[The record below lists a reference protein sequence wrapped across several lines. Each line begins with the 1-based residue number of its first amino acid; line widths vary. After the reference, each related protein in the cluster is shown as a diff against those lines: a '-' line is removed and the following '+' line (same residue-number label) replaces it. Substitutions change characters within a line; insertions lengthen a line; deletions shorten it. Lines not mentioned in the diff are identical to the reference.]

1 MASPLYRWNFAPLL
15 ENADVLWAG
24 AIGTLRLF
32 AICVVLGFGFGL
44 VVGLGRHAKRRAIHL
59 PATAFVEFFR
69 NTPVLV
75 QILWFYYA
83 LPLLLPFE
91 IGPLTAAALGISLNS
106 AAFSAEIFRGGIESI
121 DRGQAEAARALGMT
135 AAQAMRRVVLPQ
147 ALKRMTPALTNRAIE
162 IFKMSTLASAVAYVE
177 LLQQGKLLASLQFNP
192 IETYTVVAFVFF
204 LCLLPMVQA
213 TYALERRLGR
223 SDA

>member
-1 MASPLYRWNFAPLL
+1 
-15 ENADVLWAG
+15 
-24 AIGTLRLF
+24 
-32 AICVVLGFGFGL
+32 VLGFGFGL
-44 VVGLGRHAKRRAIHL
+44 VVGLGRHARARWIHL

-83 LPLLLPFE
+83 LPILLPFQ
-91 IGPLTAAALGISLNS
+91 ISPLPAAALGISLNS
-106 AAFSAEIFRGGIESI
+106 AAFSAEIYRGGIESI

-135 AAQAMRRVVLPQ
+135 AVQAMRRVVLPQ
-147 ALKRMTPALTNRAIE
+147 ALRRMLPALTNRGIE
-162 IFKMSTLASAVAYVE
+162 IFKMTTLASAVAYVE
-177 LLQQGKLLASLQFNP
+177 LLQQGKLLASLNFNP
-192 IETYTVVAFVFF
+192 IETYTVIAVVFF
-204 LCLLPMVQA
+204 LCLFPLVQA

>member
-1 MASPLYRWNFAPLL
+1 MAAAYHWNFAPVF

-44 VVGLGRHAKRRAIHL
+44 VVGLGRHAKARSIYL

-83 LPLLLPFE
+83 LPILLPFE
-91 IGPLTAAALGISLNS
+91 ISPLVAAELSEMPSAAAPRGLISNGKRIGS
-106 AAFSAEIFRGGIESI
+106 A
-121 DRGQAEAARALGMT
+121 
-135 AAQAMRRVVLPQ
+135 
-147 ALKRMTPALTNRAIE
+147 
-162 IFKMSTLASAVAYVE
+162 
-177 LLQQGKLLASLQFNP
+177 
-192 IETYTVVAFVFF
+192 
-204 LCLLPMVQA
+204 
-213 TYALERRLGR
+213 
-223 SDA
+223 

>member
-1 MASPLYRWNFAPLL
+1 MAYRWNFAPLL

-24 AIGTLRLF
+24 ALGTLRLF
-32 AICVVLGFGFGL
+32 AICVVLGLGAGL
-44 VVGLGRHAKRRAIHL
+44 VVALGRIARSRWIHA

-83 LPLLLPFE
+83 LPILLPFE
-91 IGPLTAAALGISLNS
+91 ISPLTAAALGISLNS

-121 DRGQAEAARALGMT
+121 DRSQAEAARALGMT

-147 ALKRMTPALTNRAIE
+147 ALRRMVPALTNRGIE
-162 IFKMSTLASAVAYVE
+162 IFKMTTLASAVAYVE
-177 LLQQGKLLASLQFNP
+177 LLQQGKLLASLNFNP
-192 IETYTVVAFVFF
+192 IETYTVIAIVFF

-223 SDA
+223 ADA